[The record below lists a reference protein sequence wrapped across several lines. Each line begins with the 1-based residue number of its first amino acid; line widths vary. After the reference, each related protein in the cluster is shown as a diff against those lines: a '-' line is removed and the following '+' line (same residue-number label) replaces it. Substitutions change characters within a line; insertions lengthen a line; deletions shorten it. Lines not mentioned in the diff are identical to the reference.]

1 MGFFKMIEMLA
12 TTDFL
17 FRSGFYTLD
26 PQNPSQLILA
36 PFQGKPACQM
46 IALGRGVCGSAA
58 VEKKVLCVRDV
69 TKFAGHIACD
79 GDTRSEIVV
88 PIVVGE
94 KVSFGVF
101 LLFDNADGYMWKS

>member
-1 MGFFKMIEMLA
+1 MTEILF
-12 TTDFL
+12 TTDF
-17 FRSGFYTLD
+17 FFAFVQSGFYTLD

-79 GDTRSEIVV
+79 DDTRSEIVV

-94 KVSFGVF
+94 KVSFGAF
-101 LLFDNADGYMWKS
+101 LLSNNANGCMWKR